1 MVSMLGACLRLAP
14 VMAPVMVPTLAVI
27 ALVGCRGTE
36 HGKIGVS
43 VSKEVPVLGPVAIDF
58 ETGWCVAFGS
68 SEVCGCVTFLGPDG
82 KPLEGAAVGEIR
94 HGRGSGSIPEGATG
108 WRVLVADEDCDR
120 LDCSTAPGLLGASG
134 DSLSEAAAWLA
145 APMGPQNHYVLLGSR
160 LLADDSRV
168 RISDLGSWQRA
179 TFQDMS
185 ATVVAPDGDLAWA
198 LLELQLDAGPAVAL
212 SSSQR
217 AVLSDRVT
225 VHEALRLNLDGPQ
238 LAPLGFVGEVVRT
251 GGVFGAQIVVNG
263 STAFSGVSRAPGL
276 PGELPTVS
284 FDLPLG
290 FVDFDPLLRW
300 RSVNQMTIRCKD
312 SDQLTTST
320 RLKVTFDPSDG

>member
-36 HGKIGVS
+36 QGKIGIS
-43 VSKEVPVLGPVAIDF
+43 FEKEIPVIGPVGIDF
-58 ETGWCVAFGS
+58 STGWCLTFGS
-68 SEVCGCVTFLGPDG
+68 SDVCGCVTFLGPDG

-94 HGRGSGSIPEGATG
+94 RGRGSGPIPEGATG
-108 WRVLVADEDCDR
+108 WRALVTDENCDR
-120 LDCSTAPGLLGASG
+120 LDCSTAPGLLAASG
-134 DSLSEAAAWLA
+134 GSLSGAAAWLA
-145 APMGPQNHYVLLGSR
+145 APQGPQNHYVLLGSR

-168 RISDLGSWQRA
+168 RVSDLGSWQRA
-179 TFQDMS
+179 TFQETS

-198 LLELQLDAGPAVAL
+198 LLELQLDAGPAVPL
-212 SSSQR
+212 SASQR
-217 AVLSDRVT
+217 AVLGDRVT
-225 VHEALRLNLDGPQ
+225 VHEALRLNLDGSQ
-238 LAPLGFVGEVVRT
+238 QAPLGFAGEVIRT

-263 STAFSGVSRAPGL
+263 SRVFSGVSRSPGVA
-276 PGELPTVS
+276 GELPTVS
-284 FDLPLG
+284 FDVPLG

-312 SDQLTTST
+312 SDQLTTTT